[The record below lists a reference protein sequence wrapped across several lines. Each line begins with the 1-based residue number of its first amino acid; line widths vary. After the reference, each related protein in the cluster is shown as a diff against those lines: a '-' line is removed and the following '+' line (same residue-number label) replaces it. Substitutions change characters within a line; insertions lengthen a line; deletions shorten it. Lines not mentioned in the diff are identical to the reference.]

1 MVERYVGVDGRRIGE
16 LLVALAAPRSARRR
30 CSPGSGIEVS
40 PVGARIGQ
48 RRRVVVPEIMR
59 KGRGQGPLDRQK
71 GPIRSG
77 RYGRVFFE
85 AL

>member
-16 LLVALAAPRSARRR
+16 LLAALAASRSARRR

-48 RRRVVVPEIMR
+48 RWRVVVPEIMR
-59 KGRGQGPLDRQK
+59 KGRGQSPLDRRK
-71 GPIRSG
+71 GPLRSG
-77 RYGRVFFE
+77 R
-85 AL
+85 